1 VDCVLTEKRILLIVG
16 GGIAAYKTLELVRL
30 LRERGARA
38 RAILTKAGAEFVT
51 ALSLASLTEDKVYQ
65 DLFDLT
71 DESQMGHIEL
81 SRDADLLVVAPATA
95 DLMAKTAQGLA
106 NDLASTALL
115 ATDKPILIA
124 PAMNVRMW
132 EHAATQRNLEQL
144 QKDGVRVIGPNEG
157 EMACGEYGFGRMAEP
172 GEILD
177 AIEGFFRGGAKGAL
191 SGRRALVTAG
201 PTYEA
206 LDPVRYL
213 ANRSSGKQGYAIAC
227 ALAALGAQTTLVSGP
242 SALSAPS
249 MVKFVRVETAR
260 EMMAACEAALPAD
273 VAVMSAAVADWRP
286 KVLAN
291 RKMKKNGAAPSITLE
306 ENPDIL
312 ASLAQAGGRRPRYL
326 VGFAAETEDVVAQAQ
341 DKLKKKGC
349 DLIVANDISLGV
361 MGAERNKVS
370 LVSEKGVEAWPEMS
384 KADVAKKLARH
395 IAQAIGAAP

>member
-1 VDCVLTEKRILLIVG
+1 MLTEKRILLIVG

-51 ALSLASLTEDKVYQ
+51 ALSLGGLTEDKVYQ
-65 DLFDLT
+65 ELFNLT

-95 DLMAKTAQGLA
+95 DLMAKMAQGLA

-132 EHAATQRNLEQL
+132 EHAATKRNLEQL

-172 GEILD
+172 GEILE

-286 KVLAN
+286 KALAN

-312 ASLAQAGGRRPRYL
+312 ASLAKAGGRRPRYL

-349 DLIVANDISLGV
+349 DLIVANDISSGV

-370 LVSEKGVEAWPEMS
+370 LVSENGVEAWPEMS